1 MHRSF
6 HFELLFI
13 ITFLTVVARPSAAQ
27 VLHLA
32 EMTADEIEALDRST
46 TVLIVPGGILE
57 QHGPHLPSFSDGY
70 INRVIADSLA
80 VAIGRRSGWTA
91 AMLPMI
97 PLGTGGANEI
107 GGRHV
112 WPGTYAVRS
121 ETLRAIF
128 MDLATEFGEQGFEWV
143 FLVHVHGSPWHN
155 GALDQAGDY
164 FRDTYGGRMVNLT
177 GIRIDW
183 GAVAEAGAAVT
194 TPEVLA
200 EDAGSVHA
208 GLLETSQVLYLRPD
222 LVSPDVDAVPSVSAP
237 MREMT
242 GVAEDSAWAGYFGA
256 PRHATA
262 VFGEVTLETEIEA
275 WVDVAL
281 SILGGADE
289 RKMRRTADL
298 MLAAPPIQAMQADV
312 AAYDSTVEARQREW
326 LRQHTQK

>member
-1 MHRSF
+1 MLQPTRTT
-6 HFELLFI
+6 LLFVLALA
-13 ITFLTVVARPSAAQ
+13 LTGVGPAAAQ

-32 EMTADEIEALDRST
+32 EMTADEIEDLDRST
-46 TVLIVPGGILE
+46 AVIIVPGGILE

-70 INRVIADSLA
+70 INRAIADSLA
-80 VAIGRRSGWTA
+80 AAIDRQSGWTA
-91 AMLPMI
+91 VMFPMI

-107 GGRHV
+107 GGHHV

-155 GALDQAGDY
+155 RALDEAGDY
-164 FRDTYGGRMVNLT
+164 FRDTYDGRMVNLT

-194 TPEVLA
+194 TPDVLA
-200 EDAGSVHA
+200 EDANSVHA

-222 LVSPDVDAVPSVSAP
+222 LVSSDVGTVPSVPAP
-237 MREMT
+237 MREMM
-242 GVAEDSAWAGYFGA
+242 GVAADSAWAGYFGA

-262 VFGEVTLETEIEA
+262 AFGEATLETEIEA

-289 RKMRRTADL
+289 REMRRTADL
-298 MLAAPPIQAMQADV
+298 MLAAPPIQAMRADV

-326 LRQHTQK
+326 LRQHAQK